1 MTGSDWSVREIA
13 DAVATRR
20 ISATEI
26 LAEALTRIDR
36 CNKELCLVVTIDERA
51 RRWAREAD
59 DAVLRGESLG
69 PLHGVPLT
77 VKDSFS
83 TQGLRTTAGSRAL
96 AANIPG
102 RDADAVAALRAAGGI
117 VFAKT
122 NLAENCGDLQSANPL
137 FGAAANPWDPRY
149 TTGGSSGGSAG
160 AVAARFCAADLG
172 SDIAGSIR
180 IPAAACGV
188 YGHRPSYGIV
198 PIRGHHPPYQPIE
211 PDLAVAGPLASTP
224 GDLSVLLDLLVG
236 PSQADRPAWR
246 VELPPARTVRRAAI
260 WPDDPYCPVDAEIR
274 AALEDVAGVLEA
286 DGVPVEQTRPSGI
299 RLDESDQVGR
309 RLLASVALQDYS
321 AADIAAINSAERVP
335 GDGLGAQYVAQS
347 YRDWMQAHARRERLR
362 ARWQSFFTHFDALL
376 LPVVPSLVG
385 PHDTRPFAERT
396 LTVDGAPR
404 PYWDQMVWA
413 NLTGLAG
420 LPTTVV
426 PVCRDSRG
434 LPIGIAVV
442 GPYLEDRTPLSLA
455 QRLYELLEP
464 LGPPWVRYG
473 NAASSV
479 GRAPGVSRDRVT
491 TSDSSQVNPLPRM

>member
-1 MTGSDWSVREIA
+1 MTGTGWSVREIA
-13 DAVATRR
+13 DAVASRR
-20 ISATEI
+20 VSASEV
-26 LAEALTRIDR
+26 LAAALARIDHHNEKLR
-36 CNKELCLVVTIDERA
+36 LVVTVDERA
-51 RRWAREAD
+51 ERWAREAD
-59 DAVLRGESLG
+59 EAVLRGESVG

-96 AANIPG
+96 AGNIPG

-117 VFAKT
+117 VIAKT
-122 NLAENCGDLQSANPL
+122 NLAENCRDLQAANPL

-224 GDLSVLLDLLVG
+224 GDLAALLDILVG
-236 PSQADRPAWR
+236 PSQADSPAWR
-246 VELPPARTVRRAAI
+246 VELPPARSVRRVAI

-274 AALEDVAGVLEA
+274 GALDHVAGVLEA

-299 RLDESDQVGR
+299 QLNESDEVAR

-321 AADIAAINSAERVP
+321 ATDIAAIN
-335 GDGLGAQYVAQS
+335 LGARAPVMASARSTSHRATGTGCRRMPGASGCGRGGSCSSGASTLCYFLS
-347 YRDWMQAHARRERLR
+347 Y
-362 ARWQSFFTHFDALL
+362 
-376 LPVVPSLVG
+376 PLVG
-385 PHDTRPFAERT
+385 LHDARPFAERT
-396 LTVDGAPR
+396 VTVNGAPR

-413 NLTGLAG
+413 NLTSLAG

-426 PVCRDSRG
+426 PVRRDSRG

-442 GPYLEDRTPLSLA
+442 GPYLEDHTPLALA
-455 QRLYELLEP
+455 QRLYELLDPFRLPEP
-464 LGPPWVRYG
+464 AETARTP
-473 NAASSV
+473 AAS
-479 GRAPGVSRDRVT
+479 RPT
-491 TSDSSQVNPLPRM
+491 T